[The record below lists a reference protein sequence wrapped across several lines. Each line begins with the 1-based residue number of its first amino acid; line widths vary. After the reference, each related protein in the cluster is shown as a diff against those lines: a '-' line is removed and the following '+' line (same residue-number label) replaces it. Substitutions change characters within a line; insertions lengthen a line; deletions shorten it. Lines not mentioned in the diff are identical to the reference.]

1 MMGITLEELKKL
13 DKDTY
18 SIIDIRDESDIDSGA
33 MPGAICAH
41 AEDIMDNENIDFS
54 KKACH
59 MLYARKNK

>member
-33 MPGAICAH
+33 MPGAICVH
-41 AEDIMDNENIDFS
+41 AEDIYYTVGILV
-54 KKACH
+54 K
-59 MLYARKNK
+59 LL

>member
-33 MPGAICAH
+33 MPGGNMCTCGRYH
-41 AEDIMDNENIDFS
+41 G
-54 KKACH
+54 
-59 MLYARKNK
+59 

>member
-1 MMGITLEELKKL
+1 MGITLEELKKL

-33 MPGAICAH
+33 MPGAICVH
-41 AEDIMDNENIDFS
+41 AEDIMD
-54 KKACH
+54 